1 MSEPNGPSEKDTDYS
16 DRLVEDRFGNRQFT
30 LDALREQAVTQF
42 LEETFDRVDILSEL
56 DTPKKQREAVAET
69 TDYVLAIENVWV
81 TAEERKWIVDSV
93 YRDIFRF
100 GALDSALHDDTVSEI
115 SINKPR
121 EVFVRRGF
129 GELVPFEEPF
139 LNAAHLAQVLAYALM
154 PIGVRLEESDP
165 FLEIG
170 LTMSG
175 RPMRLSLVG
184 PPMAFHYSGQIRLHP
199 SQPIGIDVLKDSVI
213 PTVAL
218 DLVKAIISGGHGLL
232 IVGEGGVGKTT
243 LLANLLKFVSDNA
256 KSGLVQRA
264 FEIHSTKIPEHMTDY
279 TALPK
284 TEPATDVFERQI
296 NVALDDG
303 VSALFIDE
311 IHGDEGAAFWRVL
324 TERDQLQC
332 VATFRGKAN
341 IPRLHSGISMAIRKT
356 HRALP
361 QEDIDRAFLERL
373 PFVLVVSR
381 PNTASNPR
389 MTLLGQWTQSKGEM
403 NLEPLVT
410 WDDVDEPSRT
420 AIQPIRDLNL

>member
-30 LDALREQAVTQF
+30 LDALREQSVAQF
-42 LEETFDRVDILSEL
+42 LEETFDRVDILSDL
-56 DTPKKQREAVAET
+56 DTPKKQRDAVAET
-69 TDYVLAIENVWV
+69 ADYVLAIENVWV
-81 TAEERKWIVDSV
+81 TAEERQWIVDSV

-100 GALDSALHDDTVSEI
+100 GALDSALHDEKVTEI

-129 GELVPFEEPF
+129 GELIPFDEPF

-170 LTMSG
+170 LMMSG

-184 PPMAFHYSGQIRLHP
+184 PPMAVHYSGQIRLHP
-199 SQPIGIDVLKDSVI
+199 SQAIGIDDLKDSVI
-213 PTVAL
+213 PTVAV
-218 DLVKAIISGGHGLL
+218 DMVKAIMSGGHGLL

-243 LLANLLKFVSDNA
+243 LVSNLLQFVDNIG

-264 FEIHSTKIPEHMTDY
+264 FEIHPSQIPSQMTDY

-284 TEPATDVFERQI
+284 TEPSTVIFERQI
-296 NVALDDG
+296 NAAMDNNM
-303 VSALFIDE
+303 STLFIDE
-311 IHGDEGAAFWRVL
+311 IHGDEGSAFWRVL
-324 TERDQLQC
+324 TEGDGLQC
-332 VATFRGKAN
+332 IVTFRGKAN
-341 IPRLHSGISMAIRKT
+341 TLRLHSAISMAIRRT
-356 HRALP
+356 HRTLP

-373 PFVLVVSR
+373 PFVLVLSR
-381 PNTASNPR
+381 PNMDSNPR
-389 MTLLGQWTQSKGEM
+389 MTLLGQWTQSNHEM

-410 WDDVDEPSRT
+410 WDDENTPTRT
-420 AIQPIRDLNL
+420 AHHPIRDLNL